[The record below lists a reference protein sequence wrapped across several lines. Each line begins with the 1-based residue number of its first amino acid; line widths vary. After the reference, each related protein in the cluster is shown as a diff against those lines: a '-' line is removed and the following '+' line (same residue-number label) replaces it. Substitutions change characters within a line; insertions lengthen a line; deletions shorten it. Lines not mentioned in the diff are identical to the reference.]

1 MNRLH
6 LIIYIGTIVATLLT
20 AGCGNNSRR
29 AEIEQRKAALKEK
42 QDSTLAASQAELAW
56 VDSALQAATT
66 QHERLLEQL
75 HTGSHSQEQ
84 LQRLGQ
90 ELTLARLHR
99 DSLQVR
105 FDVLC
110 GVIKYIHRKQ
120 GQQP

>member
-1 MNRLH
+1 MKLKS
-6 LIIYIGTIVATLLT
+6 IIFSLALLGCIAAT
-20 AGCGNNSRR
+20 GCADKSRR
-29 AEIEQRKAALKEK
+29 TEIEQRKAALKEK

-56 VDSALQAATT
+56 VDSALQAATA